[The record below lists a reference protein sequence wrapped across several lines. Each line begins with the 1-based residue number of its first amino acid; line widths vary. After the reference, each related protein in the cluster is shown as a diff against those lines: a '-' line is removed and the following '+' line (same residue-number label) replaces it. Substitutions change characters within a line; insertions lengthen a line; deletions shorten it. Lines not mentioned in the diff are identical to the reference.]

1 MGLSIR
7 LQAGDESSAELA
19 ESVAAILDETRLL
32 GLATVD
38 PSGSPAACNA
48 FFAYDSEC
56 RLYILTPPSTRHI
69 QNILRDGRVAALVAD
84 SQQTGDG
91 GKRGLQI
98 VGTAALAIGDELAEG
113 LSAYRERFPATGS
126 ALASP
131 KALEA
136 SGWESRI
143 YVIRPGKITIF
154 DERRFG
160 AERWIEASVG

>member
-1 MGLSIR
+1 MGLSIK
-7 LQAGDESSAELA
+7 LQSADESDAALA
-19 ESVAAILDETRLL
+19 ESVTTILDETRLL
-32 GLATVD
+32 GLATINPD
-38 PSGSPAACNA
+38 GSPAACNA

-69 QNILRDGRVAALVAD
+69 QNILSDDRVAVLVSD

-98 VGTAALAIGDELAEG
+98 AGRAALAVGEELAEG
-113 LSAYRERFPATGS
+113 LSAYRERFPSTGT
-126 ALASP
+126 ALASEE
-131 KALEA
+131 ALQA

-143 YVIRPGKITIF
+143 YVVRPEKISIF

-160 AERWIEASVG
+160 VERWIEASVG